1 MAPSA
6 RAVFLAREKGTPLQ
20 QDGHTSFVVGM
31 GLGGQGVVQTQEGP
45 VKHHAAGAEGEHC
58 RFALVMCEH
67 DGAGMHQ
74 RTEIMNAKLLSAT
87 RSHVGKW
94 N

>member
-6 RAVFLAREKGTPLQ
+6 RAVFLARDKGTPLQ
-20 QDGHTSFVVGM
+20 QDGHTSLVVGL
-31 GLGGQGVVQTQEGP
+31 GLGGQGEVQTQEGL
-45 VKHHAAGAEGEHC
+45 VKHHAADPEGEHC
-58 RFALVMCEH
+58 RFAFVMCEH